1 MGRRLHGGVLGDGA
15 AQPVEVGLLPSG
27 VGALELPLVPVDEPG
42 LIAVI
47 QQDVAHVEVRVK
59 GAGLVAL
66 ADGHAHPVPGAGA
79 GHAGVDA
86 LIQRGGAGNGG
97 GHQVRPVTRA
107 RADRAR
113 RHRCRHGEAA
123 AAQLRHQPPFPE
135 RARAL
140 AARPDID
147 IPGETRDDAPAPVVA
162 QHHGCVGAGEEPRTV
177 AADAAAGDQTTGVQR
192 LRIEQPRRQGIHEA
206 WIMDGVRRPGL
217 LYDLMVHTPAISFA
231 DPPERLCLFRLSAIG
246 DCCHMVPVVRTLQA
260 AWPRTRIT
268 WIIGRTEA
276 ALLGDLDGVE
286 CITFDKKAG
295 RAGRRALKAQLAGR
309 RFDAMLLMQVALRAS
324 LASRAVRAP
333 LRLGFD
339 RDRSKDLHGLFVNR
353 RIAPHPQA
361 HVMDGFFDFLRAMGL
376 HERVLRWDVPVP
388 AEARAAAEALIPDDA
403 PTLVISPCSSQ
414 RFNNFRNWPA
424 ERYAAVARWAVREQG
439 MQVLLTGGPSDEER
453 SYAEAIQ
460 REAGVPVID
469 RIGQTSLKELFALLQ
484 RATVLVSP
492 DSGPAHMAVAAGTP
506 VVGLYATSNPWRTG
520 PYLSQQW
527 VVNRYPEA
535 VRAELGKPVDAI
547 DWGRRVRKPDAM
559 ELITVDDVLE
569 RIGALLAT
577 APEDWLTLPPEGA

>member
-1 MGRRLHGGVLGDGA
+1 
-15 AQPVEVGLLPSG
+15 
-27 VGALELPLVPVDEPG
+27 
-42 LIAVI
+42 
-47 QQDVAHVEVRVK
+47 
-59 GAGLVAL
+59 
-66 ADGHAHPVPGAGA
+66 
-79 GHAGVDA
+79 
-86 LIQRGGAGNGG
+86 
-97 GHQVRPVTRA
+97 
-107 RADRAR
+107 
-113 RHRCRHGEAA
+113 
-123 AAQLRHQPPFPE
+123 
-135 RARAL
+135 
-140 AARPDID
+140 
-147 IPGETRDDAPAPVVA
+147 
-162 QHHGCVGAGEEPRTV
+162 
-177 AADAAAGDQTTGVQR
+177 
-192 LRIEQPRRQGIHEA
+192 
-206 WIMDGVRRPGL
+206 MDGVRRPGL

-231 DPPERLCLFRLSAIG
+231 EPPERLCLFRLSAIG

-295 RAGRRALKAQLAGR
+295 RAGRRALKAQLAGQ

-353 RIAPHPQA
+353 RIAPHPKA

-388 AEARAAAEALIPDDA
+388 ADARAAAEALIPDDA

-453 SYAEAIQ
+453 AYAEAIQ

-535 VRAELGKPVDAI
+535 VRAELGKRVDDI

-577 APEDWLTLPPEGA
+577 APQDRLTLPAEGA